1 MIALA
6 AIQRRVGARPDGKW
20 GPLTAA
26 AITAALDSCGFKQP
40 AARTLRNPEAFYVGV
55 RGVTKSLNT
64 VQSNTVQALLASASH
79 WSTAW
84 LAYGL
89 GTAWHEARFEP
100 VEEIGKGRGRRYGVP
115 GPHGG
120 QIAYGRGLVQNT
132 WPENYARADEELGLN
147 GALIADYS
155 LALRPDIAVPI
166 LVRGMEEGWFAKD
179 REGRRHTLA
188 RHLPDERG
196 TPAQFEAARRI
207 INGTD
212 RATLV
217 AGYAER
223 FQDSLTAGGWA

>member
-26 AITAALDSCGFKQP
+26 AITAALDSCGYKQP
-40 AARTLRNPEAFYVGV
+40 AGRALRNPEAFYVAV

-64 VQSNTVQALLASASH
+64 VQFNTVQALLTSASH

-89 GTAWHEARFEP
+89 ATAWHEARFEP
-100 VEEIGKGRGRRYGVP
+100 IEEIGKGRGKRYGVP

-120 QIAYGRGLVQNT
+120 QIPFGRGLVQLT
-132 WPENYARADEELGLN
+132 WPDNYEWADKECGLE
-147 GALIADYS
+147 GALIADYAQ
-155 LALRPDIAVPI
+155 ALRPNIAVMI
-166 LVRGMEEGWFAKD
+166 LVRGMEQGAFAKD
-179 REGRRHTLA
+179 REGRRHSLA

-196 TPAQFEAARRI
+196 TPGQFEAARRI

-212 RATLV
+212 QATLV

-223 FQDSLTAGGWA
+223 FQDALTAGGWA